1 MTPGETVTCWPTLI
15 AVAVCRAYGLRA
27 PDVLLL
33 QTDFKHRRLEHHR
46 LPFNVAL
53 QFAKK

>member
-27 PDVLLL
+27 PDVFIL
-33 QTDFKHRRLEHHR
+33 QTDFKRRRLEHHR